1 MSDLWKTGSDS
12 RIFNDLKKFLQAQP
26 MDLVYKEPNEYAD
39 PFNLFQ
45 REYDAQ
51 FGISTSKP
59 EPTPME
65 LTRSYKEAVKD

>member
-1 MSDLWKTGSDS
+1 MEKNFMST
-12 RIFNDLKKFLQAQP
+12 KKQYA
-26 MDLVYKEPNEYAD
+26 YEKAIRAEYAD

-45 REYDAQ
+45 REYGAQ

>member
-1 MSDLWKTGSDS
+1 MSDLWKTGFDS
-12 RIFNDLKKFLQAQP
+12 KVFRDLHKYLQAQQQT
-26 MDLVYKEPNEYAD
+26 DAKEPNEYTE